1 MKKAIISQVV
11 IFIAAYFALT
21 PDQIADN
28 THLFGLIGSYD
39 LVRGNSIWVMSIAA
53 VLSAIN
59 IWVWWPRVKITT
71 PSEKPA
77 ESAEV
82 KEIKS
87 EENDP
92 VVPKMDWSF
101 PQWHRKEVLYR
112 REVVEYFIFC

>member
-59 IWVWWPRVKITT
+59 IWVWWPKVKITNT
-71 PSEKPA
+71 
-77 ESAEV
+77 V
-82 KEIKS
+82 KES
-87 EENDP
+87 EGTKNAETAEKIDQDP
-92 VVPKMDWSF
+92 KTPTLD
-101 PQWHRKEVLYR
+101 
-112 REVVEYFIFC
+112 

>member
-1 MKKAIISQVV
+1 MKKAIRSQVV

-59 IWVWWPRVKITT
+59 IWVWWPKKSTT

-77 ESAEV
+77 ESTKGAEV

-92 VVPKMDWSF
+92 VVPKMD
-101 PQWHRKEVLYR
+101 
-112 REVVEYFIFC
+112 

>member
-59 IWVWWPRVKITT
+59 IWVWWPKKSTT

-77 ESAEV
+77 ESTKGAEV

-92 VVPKMDWSF
+92 VVPKMD
-101 PQWHRKEVLYR
+101 
-112 REVVEYFIFC
+112 

>member
-1 MKKAIISQVV
+1 MKKAIRSQVV

-28 THLFGLIGSYD
+28 THLFGLIGSYG

-59 IWVWWPRVKITT
+59 IWVWWPKKSTT

-77 ESAEV
+77 ESTKGAEV

-92 VVPKMDWSF
+92 VVPKMD
-101 PQWHRKEVLYR
+101 
-112 REVVEYFIFC
+112 